1 MPTLSPATA
10 QSLADAI
17 LTLHVGVVI
26 FVIFG
31 QVAILIGAWRR
42 WGWIRNFAFRLTHLL
57 LMVFI
62 AAQSWLGQLCPLT
75 VWEMRLR
82 EIAGQA
88 MYRVSFIEY
97 WLSRLIFFEAPWWVF
112 VAIYTAFA
120 GLILASWFLI
130 PPRRRR
136 PEAAAPSPR

>member
-1 MPTLSPATA
+1 MLSPATA
-10 QSLADAI
+10 QCLADAI
-17 LTLHVGVVI
+17 LALHVGVVM

-42 WGWIRNFAFRLTHLL
+42 WRWVRNVAFRLSHLL

-75 VWEMRLR
+75 IWEMRLR
-82 EIAGQA
+82 EIAGETT
-88 MYRVSFIEY
+88 YRVSFIEY
-97 WLSRLIFFEAPWWVF
+97 WLSRLIFFDAPWWVF
-112 VAIYTAFA
+112 VAVYTAFA
-120 GLILASWFLI
+120 GLILASWRLI

-136 PEAAAPSPR
+136 EGPTPPAGR

>member
-10 QSLADAI
+10 QLLADAI
-17 LTLHVGVVI
+17 LTLHVGVVM

-42 WGWIRNFAFRLTHLL
+42 WGWIRSFAFRLAHLL

-82 EIAGQA
+82 EIAGQDT
-88 MYRVSFIEY
+88 YRVSFIEY

-112 VAIYTAFA
+112 VAVYTAFA
-120 GLILASWFLI
+120 GLILASWWLI

-136 PEAAAPSPR
+136 AGAATPVGP